1 MPVIA
6 EAKSYREFMKEV
18 NQQVTAPSKL
28 LLYGSINSDPV
39 IFYRGGPI
47 ETLDQ
52 PPEELASRMGSGNLF
67 IIMPE
72 QLFGEIQKQRPDL
85 PAPLVKSAGT
95 GPEGDVRLVL
105 VRGRDV

>member
-6 EAKSYREFMKEV
+6 EAKSYREFMSKV
-18 NQQVTAPSKL
+18 DQQVTAHSKL
-28 LLYGSINSDPV
+28 LLYGSFNSDPV

-52 PPEELASRMGSGNLF
+52 PLEELASRIGSGDLF

-72 QLFGEIQKQRPDL
+72 QLFVEIQKQRRDL
-85 PAPLVKSAGT
+85 PPPLLKSAGT
-95 GPEGDVRLVL
+95 GPEGDARLVL
-105 VRGRDV
+105 VRGGEL